1 VADGFTGR
9 VNGIYAAEGT
19 ARLDWFDYG
28 PSPAEPPPRRKGMT
42 QPKGTT
48 HMKDIRHPAIRRSR
62 GPGRLAAL
70 LLALAV
76 MLGMTGGTALA
87 APDGTTTPARSAVR
101 VPASAMDAVA
111 AMQPS
116 WNLGNTLDAFPEE
129 TSWGNPLTTRE
140 LLAHVRAQGF
150 RSVRIPVTWADHHSP
165 TTPYTIDAAYMSR
178 VKQVVDWA
186 LAEGLYVVINVHH
199 DSWKWV
205 ADMPTDHDNVL
216 ARFNA
221 LWTQISATFRDE
233 PRTLLFESIN
243 EPEFLGATDARKT
256 ELLREL
262 NTSFHKVVRSSGG
275 GNADRLLVLPTVYCK
290 PDQNLMDDLATTIRA
305 LNDRNLVA
313 TVHYY
318 SWYPFSVNIAGGT
331 HYDTAAQNDLDGA
344 FARMHD
350 TFVAKG
356 IPVYLGEYGLLSWP
370 DHHHPDRVERGEAL
384 KYFEHLSYKAR
395 VAGVTTA
402 LWDPFSYLNRATLQW
417 RDPALFNWIKSS
429 WTTRSGTTSF
439 DKIFVPKSSPITAK
453 SLGLNLN
460 GTGLRG
466 LWHGG
471 TKLVAGRDYTVS
483 GNQLTL
489 TAGALT
495 RLVGDRSYGVNAT
508 LQARFS
514 SGLPWQ
520 IDVVTHDTP
529 VLTNA
534 NGTTSSFT
542 VLTQYRGDVLATM
555 HATYADGSNAGPKD
569 WTPYQEFNATFSPDY
584 PNGAIKLT
592 PEFLNALRDGEPA
605 TLTFH
610 FYSGAT
616 ATYHVT
622 KSGTSVTGTAS

>member
-1 VADGFTGR
+1 
-9 VNGIYAAEGT
+9 
-19 ARLDWFDYG
+19 
-28 PSPAEPPPRRKGMT
+28 
-42 QPKGTT
+42 
-48 HMKDIRHPAIRRSR
+48 MKDIRHPARHRRR
-62 GPGRLAAL
+62 GPGRLASL
-70 LLALAV
+70 LLTLLV
-76 MLGMTGGTALA
+76 ILGLSGGTALA
-87 APDGTTTPARSAVR
+87 APDGAGEASRSTVT

-116 WNLGNTLDAFPEE
+116 WNLGNTLDAIPDE

-140 LLAHVRAQGF
+140 LLAHVRAEGF
-150 RSVRIPVTWADHHSP
+150 RSVRIPVTWTDHHSA
-165 TTPYTIDAAYMSR
+165 TAPYTIDAAYLDR

-186 LAEGLYVVINVHH
+186 LAEDLYVVLNIHH
-199 DSWKWV
+199 DSWQWISK
-205 ADMPTDHDNVL
+205 MSTDHDNVL
-216 ARFNA
+216 ARFNS
-221 LWTQISATFRDE
+221 LWTQIAERFRDA
-233 PRTLLFESIN
+233 PRSLLFESVN
-243 EPEFLGATDARKT
+243 EPQFDNATDAQKT
-256 ELLREL
+256 QFLDEL
-262 NTSFHKVVRSSGG
+262 NTSFHKIVRSSGG
-275 GNADRLLVLPTVYCK
+275 SNSDRLLVLPTQVCT
-290 PDQNLMDDLATTIRA
+290 PSQSLMDDLSATIRK

-331 HYDTAAQNDLDGA
+331 HYDTAAQNDLDDA

-356 IPVYLGEYGLLSWP
+356 IPVYLGEYGLLGWP
-370 DHHHPDRVERGEAL
+370 DHNHPSRVERGEAL
-384 KYFEHLSYKAR
+384 KYYEHLGYKAR
-395 VAGVTTA
+395 AAGVTTA
-402 LWDPFSYLNRATLQW
+402 LWDPGAWAYLNRATLTW
-417 RDPALFNWIKSS
+417 TDPALMAWIKSS

-453 SLGLNLN
+453 SLTLNLN
-460 GTGLRG
+460 GTSFRG

-471 TKLVAGRDYTVS
+471 TRLVAGRDYTVS

-489 TAGALT
+489 TARALT
-495 RLVGDRSYGVNAT
+495 RLVGDRAYGVNTT

-534 NGTTSSFT
+534 TGTTGSFT
-542 VLTQYRGDVLATM
+542 IPTQYRGDSLATM
-555 HATYADGSNAGPKD
+555 HATYADGSNAGQTS
-569 WTPYQEFNATFSPDY
+569 WTPYQEFNKAFSPDY
-584 PNGAIKLT
+584 PNGAIILT

-616 ATYHVT
+616 VTYHVT